1 MNLCRKAYVK
11 VMKSSASIPVDFEGQ
26 EASDLIRRHIEDDKP
41 LMVARFGASE
51 LNCMVGTHWEN
62 QPGIGKHLRYM
73 RGDISSPFLREAIIR
88 TGYINAGIFPPS
100 KETIQR
106 FSALMFED
114 MKELDI
120 LGRWLSNEK
129 DFIHSIAGLKTIRL
143 QDIEPYYHANPW
155 SEALKGKKVLVV
167 HPFENTIQSQYSK
180 RELLF
185 ENPAVLPEFELKT
198 VRAVQT
204 IAGNNDLGFQDWFD
218 ALEYMKGQI
227 DQVAYDIAII
237 GCGAYGFPL
246 AAHVKRQ
253 GKKAIHMGGATQIL
267 FGIRGKRWENHPKIS
282 TLFNPHWAHPSEQ
295 ETPSGKELIEN
306 GCYW

>member
-1 MNLCRKAYVK
+1 
-11 VMKSSASIPVDFEGQ
+11 MKTFKPSFSLPVDFEGQ
-26 EASDLIRRHIEDDKP
+26 AASDKIRKGLEDDKP

-51 LNCMVGTHWEN
+51 LNCMVGTHWER
-62 QPGIGKHLRYM
+62 QAGIQKYVRYLK
-73 RGDISSPFLREAIIR
+73 GDISSPFLREAIIR
-88 TGYINAGIFPPS
+88 TGHINAGIFPPS
-100 KETIQR
+100 KEVIQR
-106 FSALMFED
+106 FSDLMFED

-129 DFIHSIAGLKTIRL
+129 DFIKDIPELTNIRL
-143 QDIEPYYHANPW
+143 QDIEPYYHDRPW
-155 SEALKGKKVLVV
+155 TEALEGKRVLVV
-167 HPFENTIQSQYSK
+167 HPFVSTIRSQYEK
-180 RELLF
+180 RDKLF
-185 ENPAVLPEFELKT
+185 ENPKVLPEFKLMT
-198 VRAVQT
+198 VRAVQS
-204 IAGNNDLGFQDWFD
+204 IAGNNDRGFRDWFD
-218 ALEYMKGQI
+218 ALEYMKQQI
-227 DQVAYDIAII
+227 DSLPYDIAII

-282 TLFNPHWAHPSEQ
+282 TLFNPHWSHPSEQ